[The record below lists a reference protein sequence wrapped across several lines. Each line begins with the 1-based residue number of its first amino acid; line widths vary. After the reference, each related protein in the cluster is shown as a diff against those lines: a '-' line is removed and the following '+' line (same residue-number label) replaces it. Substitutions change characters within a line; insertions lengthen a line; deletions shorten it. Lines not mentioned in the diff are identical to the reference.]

1 MWRGGKAGSDEWSGT
16 EELPGVKEIAGKE
29 GLGFARGGVTM
40 SRHLILSPNNRY
52 VDIRVHKQIPLL
64 AEENVSRASDSI
76 YFCMCLIM
84 NSYARQLVVW
94 RGLLR
99 ST

>member
-1 MWRGGKAGSDEWSGT
+1 MCWSCGRVDPKNT
-16 EELPGVKEIAGKE
+16 DSYCY
-29 GLGFARGGVTM
+29 R
-40 SRHLILSPNNRY
+40 LSPNNRY

-64 AEENVSRASDSI
+64 AEENVSRASESI

-84 NSYARQLVVW
+84 NSYVRQLVVW